1 MTETL
6 FTGTTGKP
14 VLDFLF
20 KKTPK
25 RNTIFTVL
33 KSMAWKRCSCHTTAP
48 VCTYIV
54 LKVVKITCIYLNV
67 CVCVNWAIVF
77 LDFCVV
83 EWLLWR
89 GAIIKY
95 IALSILSVTEEK
107 IPVDITE
114 YLREQTWGLYGHC
127 MLLEVPWLWYELQS

>member
-1 MTETL
+1 MYL
-6 FTGTTGKP
+6 FE
-14 VLDFLF
+14 
-20 KKTPK
+20 
-25 RNTIFTVL
+25 
-33 KSMAWKRCSCHTTAP
+33 
-48 VCTYIV
+48 
-54 LKVVKITCIYLNV
+54 

-77 LDFCVV
+77 LVFCVV

-114 YLREQTWGLYGHC
+114 YLREQT
-127 MLLEVPWLWYELQS
+127 